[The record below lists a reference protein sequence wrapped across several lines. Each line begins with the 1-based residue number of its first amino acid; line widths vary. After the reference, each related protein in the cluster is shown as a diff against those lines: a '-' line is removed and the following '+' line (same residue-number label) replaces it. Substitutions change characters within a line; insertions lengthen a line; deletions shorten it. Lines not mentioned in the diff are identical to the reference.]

1 VAVTLDINIAHGLLG
16 HPDMRTVRSMASK
29 HGWTLTGSV
38 QPCGLCAL
46 AEARAKAIPK
56 STLTKAKVA
65 GERLFLDISGPY
77 SDSLNQNKYWLR
89 IVDDFTRYSWDCF
102 LPAKSGIHVPLG
114 NLLVAN
120 KAAGNPCKFLR
131 CDNCPMRNVVN
142 KLAEKYEFSSR
153 LFIGAIDQSAKKAYV
168 ANIRCFY
175 DRCIL
180 SRTIWYLVVH

>member
-1 VAVTLDINIAHGLLG
+1 MAVTLDINIAHGLLG

-29 HGWTLTGSV
+29 HGWTLTGSG

-120 KAAGNPCKFLR
+120 KAAGNHVNFYAVIIALR
-131 CDNCPMRNVVN
+131 VT
-142 KLAEKYEFSSR
+142 L
-153 LFIGAIDQSAKKAYV
+153 
-168 ANIRCFY
+168 
-175 DRCIL
+175 
-180 SRTIWYLVVH
+180 